1 MSLNVL
7 TSLIPQQQSLM
18 MAQVKTF
25 LPFWVWAW
33 WSLLAISGEMMPT
46 RPGLA
51 CYRTQVCVTLPL
63 SLSRWLQWDM
73 LLRTVLDHRLTAMM
87 KACWEKHQVELGSSS
102 HWTEAS
108 DRITWA
114 HTMRQREISC
124 ICLHPPP
131 TSILLHSSLA
141 CLLICAIAFRTSYII
156 PQLCY

>member
-1 MSLNVL
+1 
-7 TSLIPQQQSLM
+7 M

-25 LPFWVWAW
+25 LPFWAWAW
-33 WSLLAISGEMMPT
+33 WSLLAMSGEMMRT
-46 RPGLA
+46 CPGLA
-51 CYRTQVCVTLPL
+51 CYRTQVCVTLPR
-63 SLSRWLQWDM
+63 SPSWWWLEWDM

-87 KACWEKHQVELGSSS
+87 KACWGKHLTELGSFSY
-102 HWTEAS
+102 WTEAS

-114 HTMRQREISC
+114 HTTRQREINC
-124 ICLHPPP
+124 IYLHPPP